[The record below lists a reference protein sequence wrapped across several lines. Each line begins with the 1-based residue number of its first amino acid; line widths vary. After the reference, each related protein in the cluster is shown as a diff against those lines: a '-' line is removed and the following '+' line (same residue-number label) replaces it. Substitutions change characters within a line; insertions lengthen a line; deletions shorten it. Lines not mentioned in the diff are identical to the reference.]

1 MNSTKVLSLAAS
13 CGVFLFAALAVVTL
27 HAATIVPPATG
38 WGVSVPPGGSDSN
51 WEVVALPTLFAGAS
65 TPYPALVF
73 AGTGPGT
80 VPLNWLGGANNAG
93 VAGAHWIGV
102 RNVADS
108 LFPSGPV
115 NPGGTPPQANYNMI
129 YRYTFT
135 QSVAGPADFAFWAA
149 ADNELTFYLNGTI
162 TADAMSPS
170 IVGGTQIGALAD
182 GFGKLHSFT
191 GTGSV
196 IAGTNH
202 LYAVVTDKW
211 NDDGVVGTWG
221 YTGLLVSPVPEPAG
235 LMLAASGAAAIAAVR
250 FRQRSNL
257 GHNNPAQRLAELGG
271 HHAVRVADEPQA
283 EGRLAGAAII
293 HRHRMTSVVTPRA
306 ISFCAVS
313 SHGLSHSTRSSSS
326 RMSTTLMPDA

>member
-1 MNSTKVLSLAAS
+1 MNSTKVLSHAAL
-13 CGVFLFAALAVVTL
+13 CGVFLFAGLAVVTV

-80 VPLNWLGGANNAG
+80 VPSNWLGGANNAG

-102 RNVADS
+102 RNAAES
-108 LFPSGPV
+108 LFPGGPV

-135 QSVAGPADFAFWAA
+135 QSVAGPVDFAFWAA
-149 ADNELTFYLNGTI
+149 ADNELSFYLNGTI
-162 TADAMSPS
+162 AADAMSPS
-170 IVGGTQIGALAD
+170 IVGGTPIGAVAD
-182 GFGKLHSFT
+182 GFGRLHSFT

-202 LYAVVTDKW
+202 LYAIVTDKW

-221 YTGLLVSPVPEPAG
+221 YTGLLVSPVPEPVG
-235 LMLAASGAAAIAAVR
+235 LMLAASGAVAVAAVR
-250 FRQRSNL
+250 FRQRANF
-257 GHNNPAQRLAELGG
+257 GRNNPAA
-271 HHAVRVADEPQA
+271 
-283 EGRLAGAAII
+283 
-293 HRHRMTSVVTPRA
+293 
-306 ISFCAVS
+306 
-313 SHGLSHSTRSSSS
+313 RSKGC
-326 RMSTTLMPDA
+326 